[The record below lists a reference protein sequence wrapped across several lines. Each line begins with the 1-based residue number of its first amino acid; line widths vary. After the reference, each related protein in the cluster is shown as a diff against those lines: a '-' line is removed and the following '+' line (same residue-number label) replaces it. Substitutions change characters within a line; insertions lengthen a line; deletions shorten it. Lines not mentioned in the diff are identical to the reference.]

1 MKRVSG
7 PTLVLTAVATVLAL
21 VVGVPAAST
30 TPTAQSA
37 AAKQHRPDMV
47 LILMDDFSL
56 ELLETMPEAKR
67 LARAGASFENA
78 FVIDSLC
85 CPSRASIFTGQ
96 TPHQTGVLTN
106 TPNDLDNPIGGYEAF
121 AQYGNAE
128 RSFNVALE
136 NSGYTTGFVG
146 KFLNRYE
153 PKRVDGELRPPPEV
167 PGWTEPMMI
176 MGGGYNGWGY
186 QSVYR
191 DADGELRLR
200 SHPKP
205 PLSAPVEERDRHYAT
220 NVAADLA
227 VGFIEEHRDDQAP
240 YFLEVATYGPHSQL
254 NAAYPN
260 SPQFPSAFADRAPAG
275 DPTGGNCGR
284 KACGDLTLDDLVGY
298 ADPREDNAPTY
309 LHDDGTTSPAPP
321 WRTNQVSLT
330 DTQALTRY
338 RDRARMVQSIDRLI
352 SRVRTAAGDDAYI
365 VLTADNGFHLGQHQ
379 LNGGKG
385 TPYDSDSRVPLIVVG
400 PDVVP
405 GQRRQFVNNIDL
417 APTFEDLAGLR
428 SPHYRAG
435 QSFADSLSRVRAR
448 GARYAFFEHT
458 YARSQ
463 PGEVDLDQ
471 GSGGTIDII
480 PSFIAVRSER
490 GLLARFDLDL
500 SWTGTDYAYELYRYD
515 VPWEDRNVFAEDHDE
530 RWVRDLTRRIERWD
544 GCLPAQCRA
553 ATS

>member
-67 LARAGASFENA
+67 LAREGASFENA

-153 PKRVDGELRPPPEV
+153 PKNVDGELRPPPEV

-191 DADGELRLR
+191 DADGELQLR

-220 NVAADLA
+220 NVAVRPGGRL
-227 VGFIEEHRDDQAP
+227 HRGAP
-240 YFLEVATYGPHSQL
+240 
-254 NAAYPN
+254 
-260 SPQFPSAFADRAPAG
+260 
-275 DPTGGNCGR
+275 GR
-284 KACGDLTLDDLVGY
+284 PG
-298 ADPREDNAPTY
+298 RR
-309 LHDDGTTSPAPP
+309 TSSRSR
-321 WRTNQVSLT
+321 RT
-330 DTQALTRY
+330 D
-338 RDRARMVQSIDRLI
+338 
-352 SRVRTAAGDDAYI
+352 RTA
-365 VLTADNGFHLGQHQ
+365 
-379 LNGGKG
+379 
-385 TPYDSDSRVPLIVVG
+385 S
-400 PDVVP
+400 
-405 GQRRQFVNNIDL
+405 
-417 APTFEDLAGLR
+417 
-428 SPHYRAG
+428 
-435 QSFADSLSRVRAR
+435 
-448 GARYAFFEHT
+448 
-458 YARSQ
+458 
-463 PGEVDLDQ
+463 
-471 GSGGTIDII
+471 
-480 PSFIAVRSER
+480 
-490 GLLARFDLDL
+490 
-500 SWTGTDYAYELYRYD
+500 
-515 VPWEDRNVFAEDHDE
+515 
-530 RWVRDLTRRIERWD
+530 
-544 GCLPAQCRA
+544 
-553 ATS
+553 

>member
-1 MKRVSG
+1 
-7 PTLVLTAVATVLAL
+7 
-21 VVGVPAAST
+21 
-30 TPTAQSA
+30 
-37 AAKQHRPDMV
+37 
-47 LILMDDFSL
+47 
-56 ELLETMPEAKR
+56 
-67 LARAGASFENA
+67 
-78 FVIDSLC
+78 
-85 CPSRASIFTGQ
+85 
-96 TPHQTGVLTN
+96 
-106 TPNDLDNPIGGYEAF
+106 
-121 AQYGNAE
+121 
-128 RSFNVALE
+128 
-136 NSGYTTGFVG
+136 
-146 KFLNRYE
+146 
-153 PKRVDGELRPPPEV
+153 
-167 PGWTEPMMI
+167 MI

-186 QSVYR
+186 KSVYR

-200 SHPKP
+200 SHLKP

-227 VGFIEEHRDDQAP
+227 VGFIEKHRDDRAP

-275 DPTGGNCGR
+275 DPTGGNCGLN
-284 KACGDLTLDDLVGY
+284 ACGDLTLDDLVGY
-298 ADPREDNAPTY
+298 ADPREDNVPTY
-309 LHDDGTTSPAPP
+309 LDDDGTTSPAPP
-321 WRTNQVSLT
+321 WRTNPVSLT
-330 DTQALTRY
+330 DNQALTRY

-352 SRVRTAAGDDAYI
+352 ARVRAAAGDDAYI

-428 SPHYRAG
+428 SPRYRSG
-435 QSFADSLSRVRAR
+435 QSFADSLTRVRAR
-448 GARYAFFEHT
+448 GAEYAFFEHT
-458 YARSQ
+458 YAKSQ
-463 PGEVDLDQ
+463 PGEVDTDQ

-500 SWTGTDYAYELYRYD
+500 SWDGTDYAYELYRYD
-515 VPWEDRNVFAEDHDE
+515 VPWEDRNVFAEDHDK
-530 RWVRDLTRRIERWD
+530 RWVRDLVRRIERWD
-544 GCLPAQCRA
+544 GCQPAECRA
-553 ATS
+553 ATR